1 MMNPLHP
8 PFRALV
14 HALRFRSTA
23 LPVRSN
29 LLWALPWILLCLL
42 LVWPRPGNAQSML
55 QQDFSMDSE
64 LPWTLEADRV
74 ESLQAE
80 QIFEAQGNV
89 LIRQGPNLIQAD
101 TARYFRET
109 GFALLNGN
117 VRIEWD
123 GDILVGEQ
131 ADFDLLN
138 NVGWVTDGEMFLAQ
152 DHVYIRGELLEKRC
166 EQTYAFREAH
176 LTTCDGP
183 VPAWSIKSSEG
194 EVTAGGYAQM
204 WHPRFQ
210 IKDTPVLYSPYMIFP
225 VKTERQSG
233 FLIPEPSFSSRL
245 GAGLSLPYYWAIDE
259 EQDATFY
266 VNMMSKR
273 GVMTGMEYRH
283 FTNLDSKGV
292 WQADWLLDSK
302 TAPTEA
308 DEDPQFRGDGLNRP
322 NEHRYWIRGK
332 YDGYLG
338 DPLWRTKLDLD
349 MVSDQNYLREFKHGY
364 TGYTRVH
371 NNMLRDFGRGMNNI
385 DSLYRNNAVEV
396 SRNWSQVG
404 FRGAMHYSQAL
415 QYWTDNN
422 PSNENPTLQRLPE
435 LNLDFYKTRIGETP
449 FELEARTQAVYF
461 WREKGTTGARAEVY
475 PRLSL
480 PWTTGFGT
488 LTPSAGWRQTLY
500 AIDKH
505 QQVRG
510 IPDNVDESKDF
521 SERGLPD
528 FRLDAFTSLFN
539 IYDFEKQDQVT
550 PTLDNVGNAH
560 WTRMKHTIQPELTY
574 SYIPHVDQDENP
586 LFTRDDRINKRNLLS
601 YTLHNI
607 FNRRMDQVE
616 RRAGTED
623 TLLAE
628 DIFRVR
634 TTYRDFLRVRFDQAY
649 DFEEA
654 NRDDNLDT
662 YERRPFSDIRTDM
675 VFSPGKYI
683 DLITRSWY
691 SPYMNTITQH
701 EHMLQGSYPGLGS
714 AYFGFD
720 FRSEVTD
727 DIWRQNQE
735 KREIL
740 RVGGLVNLP
749 RGWFARADFKRDLLA
764 KEDLEKLFG
773 IGFTHQCYFLDFL
786 FSQTQDEDRFE
797 LRISLKG
804 LEDMLGLGL

>member
-1 MMNPLHP
+1 MTNSFPTPRRPVARPRTVVLSL
-8 PFRALV
+8 AL
-14 HALRFRSTA
+14 T
-23 LPVRSN
+23 
-29 LLWALPWILLCLL
+29 LLGLL
-42 LVWPRPGNAQSML
+42 LAWPHAGNAQSMF
-55 QQDFSMDSE
+55 QQDLSTSPE

-80 QIFEAQGNV
+80 QIFEAHGNV

-123 GDILVGEQ
+123 GDILVGDR

-138 NVGWVTDGEMFLAQ
+138 NVGWVTDGEMFMAQ
-152 DHVYIRGELLEKRC
+152 DHVYIRGDLLEKRC
-166 EQTYAFREAH
+166 ERTYAFKGAH

-194 EVTAGGYAQM
+194 EVTTGGYAQM

-210 IKDTPVLYSPYMIFP
+210 VKNTPVLYSPYMIFP

-266 VNMMSKR
+266 ANMMSKR

-292 WQADWLLDSK
+292 WQADWLHDSK

-308 DEDPQFRGDGLNRP
+308 DEDPQFRGDGLTRDNK
-322 NEHRYWIRGK
+322 HRYWIRGK

-349 MVSDQNYLREFKHGY
+349 MVSDQNYLREFKHGHS
-364 TGYTRVH
+364 GYTRVH
-371 NNMLRDFGRGMNNI
+371 DTMLRDFGRGMNNI
-385 DSLYRNNAVEV
+385 DSLYRSNAVEL

-404 FRGAMHYSQAL
+404 FRGAMYYTQAL

-435 LNLDFYKTRIGETP
+435 LNLDLYKTSIGETP
-449 FELEARTQAVYF
+449 FELETKTQAVYF
-461 WREKGTTGARAEVY
+461 WREMGTTGARAEIF

-480 PWTTGFGT
+480 PWNTGFGT
-488 LTPSAGWRQTLY
+488 LTPSTGWRQTLY

-510 IPDNVDESKDF
+510 IPDTVDESKDF
-521 SERGLPD
+521 NERGIPD
-528 FRLDAFTSLFN
+528 FRVDAFTSLFN
-539 IYDFEKQDQVT
+539 IYDFNKQDLVT
-550 PTLDNVGNAH
+550 PTLDNVGNTH

-574 SYIPHVDQDENP
+574 LYVPHVDQDNNP
-586 LFTRDDRINKRNLLS
+586 LFTRDDRINKYNRLS
-601 YTLHNI
+601 YSLHNI

-616 RRAGTED
+616 RRPRTEETSLTED
-623 TLLAE
+623 TL
-628 DIFRVR
+628 RVR
-634 TTYRDFLRVRFDQAY
+634 TTYRNFLRVRFDQAY

-654 NRDDNLDT
+654 SRDDNLDD
-662 YERRPFSDIRTDM
+662 YERRPFSDIRTD
-675 VFSPGKYI
+675 VVLSPGQYI
-683 DLITRSWY
+683 DLISRSWY
-691 SPYMNTITQH
+691 SPYTNTITEH
-701 EHMLQGSYPGLGS
+701 EHMLHGTYPGLGS

-727 DIWRQNQE
+727 DIWRPNQQ

-740 RVGGLVNLP
+740 RIGGLIHLP
-749 RGWFARADFKRDLLA
+749 RGWSARADWKRDLVD
-764 KEDLEKLFG
+764 KEDIEKIFG
-773 IGFTHQCYFLDFL
+773 IGFTHQCYYLGFL
-786 FSQTQDEDRFE
+786 FTQTPDEDRYE
-797 LRISLKG
+797 LQISLKG
-804 LEDMLGLGL
+804 LEDMLGLGLN